1 MPTGR
6 MLRNI
11 FARRSRP
18 PRLRAHLITLFLLAM
33 APLFVFAVYMIYRS
47 GEQERAT
54 LQRGAIERVRA
65 IMTAVDTELKSS
77 TTTLEALATAKEL
90 DGDELRAFYD
100 VAMRVFVSQ
109 RDWST
114 INLADSTGRRL
125 IDVRRPIGDAELPPL
140 AEPEMLKQVFESQRT
155 VFGNLVVGP
164 VTGQLDFGIRVP
176 VVRDG
181 RTKYVLSGVVKP
193 SVIGALLAKQQL
205 PAGWVLM
212 V

>member
-1 MPTGR
+1 T
-6 MLRNI
+6 
-11 FARRSRP
+11 S
-18 PRLRAHLITLFLLAM
+18 
-33 APLFVFAVYMIYRS
+33 
-47 GEQERAT
+47 
-54 LQRGAIERVRA
+54 
-65 IMTAVDTELKSS
+65 
-77 TTTLEALATAKEL
+77 KEL
-90 DGDELRAFYD
+90 DGDDLRAFYD

-212 V
+212 VLDLNNRIIARTLAPETSLGRFAAPELPKAVSEAPEGWHRGRSLEGEEVYRA